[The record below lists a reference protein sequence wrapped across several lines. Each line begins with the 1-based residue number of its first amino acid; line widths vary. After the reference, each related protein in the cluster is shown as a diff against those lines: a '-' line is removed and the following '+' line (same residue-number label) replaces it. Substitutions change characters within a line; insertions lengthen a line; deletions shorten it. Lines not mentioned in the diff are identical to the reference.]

1 MTTRLQTLIDAAQQL
16 SLLEQLNLI
25 SILSQSL
32 YRNYQQT
39 QPAMDFWEP
48 QALEQVIQAQQTQ
61 PITDIAS
68 LRGSF
73 WPEDESAD
81 DFIEYVYQQRRD
93 DCLRDY

>member
-32 YRNYQQT
+32 HRNYQQT

-48 QALEQVIQAQQTQ
+48 QTLEQVIQAQQTQ

-68 LRGSF
+68 LRGNF